1 MIASRRLSPVWHVAG
16 VALAALVCYLVSQSV
31 AAERASLNKVNRQ
44 IVAEQDAIAKLSTE
58 IATRS
63 RLTQIESWN
72 RQLALQAPR
81 PGQYVENGVQLASLY
96 AHDAGP
102 QLPLNPAVVAPH
114 GPLQAVSL
122 PAPAQAA
129 PVQAASGPAQAAPTP
144 TIAAPPAPARV
155 VMAAAAAPARKA
167 PALIPAVVVKPVPTR
182 APLQQVAYT
191 APASPPS
198 KTKAPVDLLPQP
210 LLRTAAY
217 VRPQASPL
225 DDAAPA
231 ATPVAFHLSDDIA
244 HLARAEQAKHKNKA
258 AK

>member
-1 MIASRRLSPVWHVAG
+1 MIATRRLSPVWQVAG

-31 AAERASLNKVNRQ
+31 AAERAALGKVNRQ

-102 QLPLNPAVVAPH
+102 QIQLDPTVAAPH

-122 PAPAQAA
+122 PAAA
-129 PVQAASGPAQAAPTP
+129 PVASRPVTVAAP
-144 TIAAPPAPARV
+144 APAPARIV
-155 VMAAAAAPARKA
+155 PAVERSPLVQVPRAPQLAAAIRPAPTRSPIQPVAYAPAAPSAAKR
-167 PALIPAVVVKPVPTR
+167 R
-182 APLQQVAYT
+182 
-191 APASPPS
+191 
-198 KTKAPVDLLPQP
+198 APVDLLPQS
-210 LLRTAAY
+210 LLHTAAY
-217 VRPQASPL
+217 VRPAASPL
-225 DDAAPA
+225 LDGTAADTPA
-231 ATPVAFHLSDDIA
+231 AFRLSADIA
-244 HLARAEQAKHKNKA
+244 GLAKAEQARHKAGPGK
-258 AK
+258 